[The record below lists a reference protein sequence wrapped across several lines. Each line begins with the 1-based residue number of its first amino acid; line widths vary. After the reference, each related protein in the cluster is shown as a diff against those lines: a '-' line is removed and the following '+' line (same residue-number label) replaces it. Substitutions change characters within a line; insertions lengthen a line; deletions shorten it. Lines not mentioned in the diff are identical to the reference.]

1 MFAFGALYSL
11 VVSIAVVVYVVWTIV
26 ITEVRVQRAWQ
37 RGRCAVVVGSTA
49 ACAHSPPQWQ
59 RAVRKSVNE
68 KDNVSNN
75 IALDSLLNFEAVK
88 LFGKAQY
95 EADRYHRSLASYLD
109 MTTRNQETALILVV
123 GQGVCSRS
131 SDRAPDDECLYT

>member
-1 MFAFGALYSL
+1 M
-11 VVSIAVVVYVVWTIV
+11 SIAVVVYVVWTIV

-49 ACAHSPPQWQ
+49 ACAPSPPQWQ

-109 MTTRNQETALILVV
+109 MTTRNQDTALILVV